1 MSTSDG
7 GDDFV
12 GVGGPDEGLGV
23 VVGFGKE
30 PVDSG
35 LEIDNAFE
43 DPVFEPLPG
52 QFGEEALDGIEP

>member
-1 MSTSDG
+1 MI
-7 GDDFV
+7 
-12 GVGGPDEGLGV
+12 
-23 VVGFGKE
+23 GFGKE